1 MTYDILSS
9 VIGGFNVK
17 YQVDKLITDV
27 ATRNYYTTVDN
38 VIDVDVVTT
47 GTDAERLDV
56 IFGVSQ
62 RCLCRIP

>member
-27 ATRNYYTTVDN
+27 ATTNYYQRCSVDN
-38 VIDVDVVTT
+38 EIGVDVVAT
-47 GTDAERLDV
+47 GTVRLDV

-62 RCLCRIP
+62 R